1 MKKILFSI
9 IFALFGILCVTGSVF
24 LLTGCSQSTPEN
36 GGGDETT
43 DTSPLPDDDKESDAN
58 SDFDFTVYSVTYTS
72 DSSYSM
78 SSTVGSVGGYFSA
91 WWYAND
97 GSSARWG
104 NATTKTSVAASGC
117 TCSGLGTNDNYLHY
131 ASYFRYVWGISWVK
145 RYMCIEPTA
154 LSGYTS
160 YGTSNDLSKDGA
172 VEDMSARSKGEVS
185 GQWYAI
191 TGKRYVYNTSKITI
205 YASTAQS
212 NCSTKLSGTI
222 YCIFRKNYTATYYAN
237 GGTGAP
243 AAQTFCAGK
252 SYTMSSTVPTRNG
265 YTFAGWTRG
274 TTGTTLFQPGYVFS
288 DTWASANDDWYAKWT
303 PNTYKVTLNA
313 NGGSGG
319 TSAVWFKYG
328 TNTYYSDSSCT
339 TTITAI
345 TRPTRTGYTYNSS
358 KGFYTASAV
367 NGASAGER
375 YIAYDS
381 VSFASDLC
389 TDIYSNVTLIC
400 EWTINTYRLSINY
413 YSSATNRSQLT
424 TTATTCNVAD
434 ETLSAPTTNSSYT
447 FTYITHTFANVA
459 QSITFKLNSA
469 GSYSYYL
476 KIGSAPTTT
485 SYDKLFTSATDTYTY
500 SWFPKINSTINLY
513 VYQRYQISY
522 NLNYGSGTL
531 PSAQYKIHGTSITL
545 GTNSLTRTSFTA
557 DGWNTSSSGTATN
570 YASGAIYSDDTA
582 SRTLY
587 ADWTP
592 RTCTINVKIMTSTNG
607 STYTNSTAGGSIS
620 VKYTYNLSPSVY
632 TSTPTVTFSSAS
644 WTASDVLI
652 SQIVNFINPTPNSG
666 YVFAGVSTSTTA
678 PYTTKT
684 LSYTPTTQGS
694 TYTYYVY
701 FNKCSSNIVKYVSK
715 NSATYSSVSVTN
727 PSGYAFKQ
735 NSAGFW
741 ESQNWGIHSSYALAK
756 VSFTLTNTADVV
768 FDVINYAESS
778 CDFGIFSNLNTTL
791 TSSYSADTTNVK
803 QSFSGKQTAN
813 VQSVLYENT
822 APGTYYIYVKYRKD
836 GSVNTNNDSLQFKL
850 ATEISDYSYYYVED
864 GYFPQSYVG
873 DSLNST
879 LTSTANKTLDRNL
892 KYLDASGNTIQIP
905 IYTYNSEKYA
915 MVTNNGETKWF
926 KVEKIRWRISDY
938 DGNVSSEWIG
948 RGKFKTNFKVV
959 SDKVLWVGAVTR
971 DSTTEGWSFNSS
983 DMRTNFN
990 KLYVDDNGNTAEDEI
1005 PTFPA
1010 TCSEMYYY
1018 YGEAGQQE
1026 KVDWSRESYSGINIA
1041 TEEEILTY
1049 LTDLRA
1055 RASDMV
1061 AFILGLNDDSYCTYW
1076 TRELGGSLRNGKAIT
1091 SSGITRSAWLQNFYG
1106 VRFSLR
1112 MSEGTRV

>member
-1 MKKILFSI
+1 MRYYAYCNRTDGNPSGVFRISTDDSKIKSVSETAISATSKTYYEQLYDVTKATTAGVYFSWWYDGMCYLSDIVLELMYPTSGSYPSDALVDKYYYMK
-9 IFALFGILCVTGSVF
+9 
-24 LLTGCSQSTPEN
+24 N
-36 GGGDETT
+36 DET
-43 DTSPLPDDDKESDAN
+43 L
-58 SDFDFTVYSVTYTS
+58 
-72 DSSYSM
+72 
-78 SSTVGSVGGYFSA
+78 
-91 WWYAND
+91 YA
-97 GSSARWG
+97 
-104 NATTKTSVAASGC
+104 
-117 TCSGLGTNDNYLHY
+117 
-131 ASYFRYVWGISWVK
+131 
-145 RYMCIEPTA
+145 
-154 LSGYTS
+154 
-160 YGTSNDLSKDGA
+160 
-172 VEDMSARSKGEVS
+172 
-185 GQWYAI
+185 
-191 TGKRYVYNTSKITI
+191 
-205 YASTAQS
+205 
-212 NCSTKLSGTI
+212 
-222 YCIFRKNYTATYYAN
+222 
-237 GGTGAP
+237 
-243 AAQTFCAGK
+243 
-252 SYTMSSTVPTRNG
+252 
-265 YTFAGWTRG
+265 
-274 TTGTTLFQPGYVFS
+274 
-288 DTWASANDDWYAKWT
+288 
-303 PNTYKVTLNA
+303 
-313 NGGSGG
+313 
-319 TSAVWFKYG
+319 
-328 TNTYYSDSSCT
+328 
-339 TTITAI
+339 
-345 TRPTRTGYTYNSS
+345 
-358 KGFYTASAV
+358 
-367 NGASAGER
+367 
-375 YIAYDS
+375 
-381 VSFASDLC
+381 
-389 TDIYSNVTLIC
+389 
-400 EWTINTYRLSINY
+400 EWTINTYELNIY
-413 YSSATNRSQLT
+413 YYVGATMQANETNL
-424 TTATTCNVAD
+424 NV
-434 ETLSAPTTNSSYT
+434 SAPTCN
-447 FTYITHTFANVA
+447 
-459 QSITFKLNSA
+459 
-469 GSYSYYL
+469 
-476 KIGSAPTTT
+476 P
-485 SYDKLFTSATDTYTY
+485 TSATLTTGSSVTISHTYSTSAQTITLSRANTSYNYYIGCNSEPTTSSSVNSITY
-500 SWFPKINSTINLY
+500 SWTPTNDNNLDVY

-522 NLNYGSGTL
+522 NSNYGSGTL

-570 YASGAIYSDDTA
+570 YASGAIYSDDTV

-822 APGTYYIYVKYRKD
+822 APGTYDIYVKYRKD

-1026 KVDWSRESYSGINIA
+1026 KVDWLWESYSGINIA